1 MVIGLIATPELPEFY
16 ISATVTNYKMN
27 LTFFPVAQL
36 SIQLKSSR
44 DLCMCAVLLD

>member
-27 LTFFPVAQL
+27 LTFSLWHNYPF
-36 SIQLKSSR
+36 S
-44 DLCMCAVLLD
+44 